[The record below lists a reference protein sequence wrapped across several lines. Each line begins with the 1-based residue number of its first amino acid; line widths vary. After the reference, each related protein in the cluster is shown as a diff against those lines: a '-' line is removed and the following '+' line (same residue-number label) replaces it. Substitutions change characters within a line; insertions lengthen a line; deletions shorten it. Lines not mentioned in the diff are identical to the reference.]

1 MIGFPFRPTDET
13 AHVSMKVIGAG
24 FGRTGTL
31 SLKFALE
38 KLGFDKCYH
47 MMEVMLHP
55 EHATYWAAAHRGEAI
70 DWDAL
75 LDGYQ
80 ASVDWP
86 SCNLWREQLAKY
98 PSAKVL
104 LSRRDPDRWYD
115 SVMAT
120 IYQSTLD
127 GMKSDDPARRAHV
140 DWINEIIWNRVFDGR
155 MDDRAHVTACF
166 EAHNQSVIDEVPPE
180 KLLVYEPGQ
189 GWEPICS
196 FLNVAV
202 PDEEYPRVNTR
213 EEFPNIFKSK

>member
-1 MIGFPFRPTDET
+1 M
-13 AHVSMKVIGAG
+13 SMKVIGAG

-47 MMEVMLHP
+47 MMEVMKHP
-55 EHATYWAAAHRGEAI
+55 EHERYWADAHRGKEI
-70 DWDAL
+70 DWEAL
-75 LDGYQ
+75 FDGYQ

-86 SCNLWREQLAKY
+86 SCNLWREQLARY
-98 PSAKVL
+98 PDAKVL
-104 LSRRDPDRWYD
+104 LSQRDPDRWYD

-127 GMKSDDPARRAHV
+127 GMKSEDPARRTHV
-140 DWINEIIWNRVFDGR
+140 DWINETIWNRVFDGR
-155 MDDRAHVTACF
+155 MDDRAHVIACF

-189 GWEPICS
+189 GWEPICN
-196 FLNVAV
+196 FLNVPV
-202 PDEEYPRVNTR
+202 PHEDYPRVNTR
-213 EEFPNIFKSK
+213 EEFLNAYKS